1 MLYGSVAREQAT
13 EESDVDIAI
22 VLNKEFSSENRD
34 KFIDWVAELDLK
46 YDRVFSIVDI
56 EHEKF
61 EKWKNILPFYKN
73 IQDEG
78 VVLWK
83 AA

>member
-1 MLYGSVAREQAT
+1 M
-13 EESDVDIAI
+13 
-22 VLNKEFSSENRD
+22 LNKEFSSENGD

-61 EKWKNILPFYKN
+61 EKWRNILPFYKN

>member
-1 MLYGSVAREQAT
+1 M
-13 EESDVDIAI
+13 DIAI
-22 VLNKEFSSENRD
+22 VLNKEFSSENGD

-61 EKWKNILPFYKN
+61 EKWKNILLFYKN
-73 IQDEG
+73 IQEEG
-78 VVLWK
+78 RLSENSDNLT
-83 AA
+83 

>member
-1 MLYGSVAREQAT
+1 M
-13 EESDVDIAI
+13 
-22 VLNKEFSSENRD
+22 LNKEFSSENRD

-61 EKWKNILPFYKN
+61 EKWKNILLFYKN
-73 IQDEG
+73 IQEEG
-78 VVLWK
+78 GVL
-83 AA
+83 

>member
-1 MLYGSVAREQAT
+1 M
-13 EESDVDIAI
+13 DIAI
-22 VLNKEFSSENRD
+22 VLNKEFSFENRD

-61 EKWKNILPFYKN
+61 EKWRNILPFYKN

>member
-1 MLYGSVAREQAT
+1 M
-13 EESDVDIAI
+13 DIAI
-22 VLNKEFSSENRD
+22 VLNKEFSFENRD
-34 KFIDWVAELDLK
+34 KIIDWVAELDLK

-61 EKWKNILPFYKN
+61 EKWKNILLFYKN

-78 VVLWK
+78 GVL
-83 AA
+83 

>member
-1 MLYGSVAREQAT
+1 M
-13 EESDVDIAI
+13 
-22 VLNKEFSSENRD
+22 LNKEFSSENGD

-61 EKWKNILPFYKN
+61 EKWKNILLFYKN
-73 IQDEG
+73 IQEEG
-78 VVLWK
+78 GVL
-83 AA
+83 

>member
-1 MLYGSVAREQAT
+1 M
-13 EESDVDIAI
+13 
-22 VLNKEFSSENRD
+22 LNKEFSFENRD

-61 EKWKNILPFYKN
+61 EKWKNILLFYKN
-73 IQDEG
+73 IQEEG
-78 VVLWK
+78 GVL
-83 AA
+83 

>member
-1 MLYGSVAREQAT
+1 M
-13 EESDVDIAI
+13 DIAI
-22 VLNKEFSSENRD
+22 VLNKEFSSENGD

-61 EKWKNILPFYKN
+61 EKWKNILLFYKN
-73 IQDEG
+73 IQEEG
-78 VVLWK
+78 GVL
-83 AA
+83 

>member
-1 MLYGSVAREQAT
+1 M
-13 EESDVDIAI
+13 DIAI
-22 VLNKEFSSENRD
+22 VLNKEFSSENGD

-56 EHEKF
+56 EHEKD

>member
-1 MLYGSVAREQAT
+1 M
-13 EESDVDIAI
+13 
-22 VLNKEFSSENRD
+22 LNKEFSFENRD

-61 EKWKNILPFYKN
+61 EKWKNILLFYKN

>member
-1 MLYGSVAREQAT
+1 M
-13 EESDVDIAI
+13 
-22 VLNKEFSSENRD
+22 LNKEFSFENRD

-61 EKWKNILPFYKN
+61 EKWKNILLFYKN
-73 IQDEG
+73 IQELL
-78 VVLWK
+78 V
-83 AA
+83 

>member
-1 MLYGSVAREQAT
+1 M
-13 EESDVDIAI
+13 DIAI

-61 EKWKNILPFYKN
+61 EKWKNILLFYKN
-73 IQDEG
+73 IQEEG
-78 VVLWK
+78 GVL
-83 AA
+83 

>member
-1 MLYGSVAREQAT
+1 M
-13 EESDVDIAI
+13 DIAI
-22 VLNKEFSSENRD
+22 VLNKEFSFENRD

>member
-1 MLYGSVAREQAT
+1 M
-13 EESDVDIAI
+13 DIAI
-22 VLNKEFSSENRD
+22 VLNKEFSFENRD

-61 EKWKNILPFYKN
+61 EKWKNILLFYKN
-73 IQDEG
+73 IQEEG
-78 VVLWK
+78 GVL
-83 AA
+83 

>member
-1 MLYGSVAREQAT
+1 M
-13 EESDVDIAI
+13 
-22 VLNKEFSSENRD
+22 LNKEFSSENRD

-61 EKWKNILPFYKN
+61 EKWKNILPFA
-73 IQDEG
+73 I
-78 VVLWK
+78 
-83 AA
+83 